1 MHTRRRI
8 RQRNS
13 FLPETGRL
21 GPKMEWTE
29 PEADGGFQRIII
41 NRYIYIHIYIYIFMN
56 RKKKKNR
63 VKKKRKR
70 TNI

>member
-41 NRYIYIHIYIYIFMN
+41 NRYIYIYI
-56 RKKKKNR
+56 
-63 VKKKRKR
+63 
-70 TNI
+70 